1 MEEGIMQIGQ
11 AVYSEDD
18 MIDNIVAKLN
28 SVKGKNK
35 IQQHV
40 LKFNFS
46 TKEKKLL
53 LDAKEEI
60 KDDTAKKY
68 LYVEKIGSPRL
79 PQWLVS
85 KNSCQY
91 HLTEIIPN
99 LCELP
104 LGEEL
109 NKKFKF
115 ILQNYYVDLGE
126 NEDKKYRYFLNLK
139 YFGMSNEDAADVFK
153 KITEENSDKKEAYK
167 LLVSSCRKSLEDYVK
182 NSFGVKPDEIGLYT
196 ILVDD
201 EPIAARNEYIE
212 YVVKRKMYSSKEKGK
227 GKNDKE
233 SGGVIKQ
240 NSYICSMC
248 GSKVS
253 SLGELEKISI
263 KTFTTN
269 QVIFASELDRKNYF
283 KNMTICS
290 DCMKKL
296 LSGENYIKNNLD
308 TTLGGFNLYLIP
320 HFIVGQPLDK
330 EELDEAAKSIKY
342 SFNNVKNYEGIREF
356 KSFTEQEKALNDE
369 KFYYLINMMFYKKVN
384 QGTKVQRLIRD
395 VNPSVFEKIAENSRK
410 VKMLFNK
417 IVGQNYRGT
426 VSLESVYY
434 FTPVRLKQGEN
445 MQYNRLL
452 SIYDGIFTG
461 RMFDKGVI
469 IRNILDT
476 AEIIILEKQGYNIK
490 VGGSFDV
497 GYTIV
502 NSDMYVKFLQY
513 MGCLKEEENL
523 VEYELNVKED
533 MKGYIKGMG
542 YNEQQAALF
551 LLGCLMGEIGN
562 KEYSRSSEGK
572 KPVLNKLNF
581 GGMDKSR
588 LVRLANDIFNKLNQ
602 EKILKYNEKTF
613 GECKRLFDKN
623 QNSWKLNKDENLYYI
638 LSGYGYATT
647 RPMLNKKE
655 GENDNE

>member
-1 MEEGIMQIGQ
+1 MQEGIIQIGQ
-11 AVYSEDD
+11 AVYSEDN
-18 MIDNIVAKLN
+18 IVDNIVVKLN

-35 IQQHV
+35 VQQHV

-46 TKEKKLL
+46 TKENKMV
-53 LDAKEEI
+53 LDTKEEI
-60 KDDTAKKY
+60 KENTAKKY

-139 YFGMSNEDAADVFK
+139 ILGISNEDVVDVFK
-153 KITEENSDKKEAYK
+153 KITEENNDKKEAYK
-167 LLVSSCRKSLEDYVK
+167 LLVNFCRKSLEDYVK
-182 NSFGVKPDEIGLYT
+182 GSFGIKPDEIGLYT

-201 EPIAARNEYIE
+201 EPIAARSEYKD
-212 YVVKRKMYSSKEKGK
+212 YVIKKKMYSGEEKSDKGLDDNSKK
-227 GKNDKE
+227 
-233 SGGVIKQ
+233 ST
-240 NSYICSMC
+240 YICSMC

-269 QVIFASELDRKNYF
+269 QVIFANELDRKNYS

-320 HFIVGQPLDK
+320 HFIVGQPLNK

-342 SFNNVKNYEGIREF
+342 SFNNVKNYEGIKEF
-356 KSFTEQEKALNDE
+356 KLFTEQDKALNDE

-395 VNPSVFEKIAENSRK
+395 VNPSVFEEIAENSTK
-410 VKMLFNK
+410 VKILFNK
-417 IVGQNYRGT
+417 IVGENYRGT
-426 VSLESVYY
+426 VSLESVYH

-452 SIYDGIFTG
+452 SIYDGIFTE
-461 RMFDKGVI
+461 RRLDKEVI
-469 IRNILDT
+469 IKNILDT

-502 NSDMYVKFLQY
+502 NSDMYVKFLEY

-533 MKGYIKGMG
+533 IKGYIKGMG
-542 YNEQQAALF
+542 YNEQQDALF

-588 LVRLANDIFNKLNQ
+588 LVRLVNEIFNKLNQ